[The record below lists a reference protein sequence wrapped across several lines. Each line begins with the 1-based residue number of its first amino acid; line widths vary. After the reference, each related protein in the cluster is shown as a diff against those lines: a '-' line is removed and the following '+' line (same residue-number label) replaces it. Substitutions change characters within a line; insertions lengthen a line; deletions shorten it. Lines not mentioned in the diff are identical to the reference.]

1 MYIPSLKCF
10 ESQLFQIVV
19 ETHQINQFSFIAN
32 AVQNRIITG
41 NSSSN
46 QFWYELNCYRM
57 VGTPDARTDAQT
69 STIHMTASDFVNRAH
84 FY

>member
-19 ETHQINQFSFIAN
+19 ETHQINQFSFFAN

-46 QFWYELNCYRM
+46 QFWYECNGYRM
-57 VGTPDARTDAQT
+57 LGKSDARTDAQT
-69 STIHMTASDFVNRAH
+69 STIPMTPSDFVNRAH